1 MINADIGKRIRM
13 ARESKMMTQ
22 EVFAEKVGISET
34 YVGMI
39 EMGERIP
46 KLETFIRIANILEV
60 SADYILADVINTG
73 FQVKSTVILDK
84 LNKLPKSQ
92 REHIYEVID
101 LLIKQCD
108 DN

>member
-1 MINADIGKRIRM
+1 MTNADIGKRIRM
-13 ARESKMMTQ
+13 AHESKMMTQ

-39 EMGERIP
+39 ERGERIP